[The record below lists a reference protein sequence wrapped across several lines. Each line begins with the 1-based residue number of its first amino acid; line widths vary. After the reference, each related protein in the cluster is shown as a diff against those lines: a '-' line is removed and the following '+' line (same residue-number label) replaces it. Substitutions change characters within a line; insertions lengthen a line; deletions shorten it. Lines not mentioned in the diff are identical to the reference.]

1 MSFAGLSDKDR
12 EGLKTTQATQRGFDC
27 SAGSGSYCGNQMG
40 TAVGTGSAAT
50 TIFHRTK
57 TTITEGKAT
66 TEVYILSDGNWVNA
80 AKTTDGGKTY
90 TFNEETRSDGSKIVG
105 QGVRQSLASGGNM
118 NKNVKAQVTNT
129 LKEGGASLTS
139 QPKLTD
145 EQIKQT
151 GAVDSNVGTATTSS
165 ESASGVQE
173 ALKEPFNKN
182 TRENYEDVTYPL
194 KLKLEN
200 QDCIKFSI
208 VKYVAPGI
216 KPGSSEAGS
225 RIVTLSNTNPGF
237 GKGKDRKILATITL
251 PVPAGIGDRNSADWQ
266 GNPLDEIGKAFT
278 DLSLSAILGGGEA
291 AKESATGSAGALAP
305 GGSTKALQQTIA
317 TKAAEAS
324 VGTSN
329 ILSRQ
334 FGNVINPNLE
344 LLFNGP
350 SLRSF
355 TFNFRFTPRE
365 TKEAQAVRK
374 IIRQFKQAMS
384 VKRSASSLLLRAP
397 HTFAISYLSNNKDHP
412 YLNRF
417 KECALTDCSVS
428 YTPDGTYMT
437 YTDSSMTAYE
447 LSLTFQELEPI
458 FDDDYFEI
466 DENKDTS
473 IGF

>member
-1 MSFAGLSDKDR
+1 MTYTPNYSVPSGAKL
-12 EGLKTTQATQRGFDC
+12 LKTDPVGLQIGGKLVPGYQSTFSDGTSKWIYQGDTNLSSNFDYSTFTGTKTSDGKWTWSPTTSNSVQNLASRTGVSATQVTD
-27 SAGSGSYCGNQMG
+27 SLYKTPQVQNVLNGNRVLQ
-40 TAVGTGSAAT
+40 
-50 TIFHRTK
+50 
-57 TTITEGKAT
+57 
-66 TEVYILSDGNWVNA
+66 L
-80 AKTTDGGKTY
+80 GGIA
-90 TFNEETRSDGSKIVG
+90 ESKKI
-105 QGVRQSLASGGNM
+105 
-118 NKNVKAQVTNT
+118 
-129 LKEGGASLTS
+129 EGGDTLPGAGGSVSNPDVPVDQTTPNVLDAS
-139 QPKLTD
+139 
-145 EQIKQT
+145 
-151 GAVDSNVGTATTSS
+151 TAF
-165 ESASGVQE
+165 QE
-173 ALKEPFNKN
+173 EFNKGFKKN
-182 TRENYEDVTYPL
+182 TRENYQDAKYPL
-194 KLKLEN
+194 NLKLEN

-208 VKYVAPGI
+208 VEYKAPGV

-225 RIVTLSNTNPGF
+225 RIVALQNIKNEVRPGF
-237 GKGKDRKILATITL
+237 KDRKILSTITL
-251 PVPAGIGDRNSADWQ
+251 PIPGGISDRNPADWG
-266 GNPLDEIGKAFT
+266 GNIIDELQKGFADI
-278 DLSLSAILGGGEA
+278 SLSAILGGGSGA
-291 AKESATGSAGALAP
+291 ADATQGQLSRVQADLKSVESGVASKFTELATG
-305 GGSTKALQQTIA
+305 A
-317 TKAAEAS
+317 T
-324 VGTSN
+324 N

-334 FGNVINPNLE
+334 FGAVVNPNLE

-365 TKEAQAVRK
+365 SKEAEEVRK